1 MLHKTYALIIWSSLV
16 VVSNNKLHYKTAE
29 TNNHIYH
36 FVLTKEN
43 CTKKAI
49 TLAAFY
55 MILTFSWYNS
65 LFTHELWTPCEGKEV
80 PANGSSLRP
89 FLGDPD
95 ISLAIHTKVTKGT
108 GPVRRLGKIEHGTFC
123 KYHIVGTR
131 DQMPPFHFPR
141 RWAPVNSGA
150 TLFLHR
156 ISYQNDRSITHSWVR
171 FSNKRRHI
179 FIDLK

>member
-55 MILTFSWYNS
+55 MILTFSWYNI
-65 LFTHELWTPCEGKEV
+65 LCTHELWTPCEGKEV
-80 PANGSSLRP
+80 PAKGSSLRP

-95 ISLAIHTKVTKGT
+95 ISLAIHTKGTKGT
-108 GPVRRLGKIEHGTFC
+108 GPVRRLGKIEHGTSRPSTELW
-123 KYHIVGTR
+123 IWS
-131 DQMPPFHFPR
+131 
-141 RWAPVNSGA
+141 RWA
-150 TLFLHR
+150 TLYHQLADERRLIVMWKRMSTRGSRYMGIAGDGF
-156 ISYQNDRSITHSWVR
+156 SW
-171 FSNKRRHI
+171 FAQK
-179 FIDLK
+179 